1 MAFWN
6 KIVEWFQDR
15 SDRSR
20 LIRSFN
26 SAARDAFVTGFAP
39 TVLKASTSRGD
50 SRYKTAFSNIF
61 ASGFRIQALS
71 GKQLTK
77 EELVAIGSVVLDN
90 IELVRRL
97 VSLGFD
103 TLEVHSDVGNYGC
116 KWRLSDYAQIGIMLN
131 S

>member
-1 MAFWN
+1 M
-6 KIVEWFQDR
+6 EWFQDR

-26 SAARDAFVTGFAP
+26 ESAREAFVCGFAP

-50 SRYKTAFSNIF
+50 NRYKTAFSNIF

-71 GKQLTK
+71 GKQLAK

-90 IELVRRL
+90 TELVRRL